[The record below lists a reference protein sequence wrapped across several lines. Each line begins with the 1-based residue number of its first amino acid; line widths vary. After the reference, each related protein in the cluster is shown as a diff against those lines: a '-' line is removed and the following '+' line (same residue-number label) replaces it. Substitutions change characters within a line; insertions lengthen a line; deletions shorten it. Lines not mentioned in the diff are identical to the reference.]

1 MRSWHSPAGA
11 ESAPVPL
18 PAPLPMPSSG
28 RAVLPRA
35 NVTALTPCG
44 GVRCGPRP
52 GRTLGSGWEPPPLSL
67 QLGNP
72 PVWGRVGEWHPP
84 PCQPSSLCQPVRF
97 LFQMSV
103 LLLGSRRKSAFTA
116 SAVPMPQQPGRL
128 PGFPG
133 LLPNRGSSRAGLH
146 RLKPFA
152 FVPSSFR
159 MGH

>member
-18 PAPLPMPSSG
+18 PAPLPMPGSG

-52 GRTLGSGWEPPPLSL
+52 GRTLGSGWEPPPCPCSWEILLCGVVWASGVRHRVSPLVSVSQCDFYSKCLSCYSVAEENQHL
-67 QLGNP
+67 QP
-72 PVWGRVGEWHPP
+72 A
-84 PCQPSSLCQPVRF
+84 PCLCPSS
-97 LFQMSV
+97 
-103 LLLGSRRKSAFTA
+103 
-116 SAVPMPQQPGRL
+116 
-128 PGFPG
+128 
-133 LLPNRGSSRAGLH
+133 RGSSKAGLH

-152 FVPSSFR
+152 FVPSSLR
-159 MGH
+159 MRH